1 MHAPGRLLLLCLGI
15 SRGWGD
21 LQIHWRWETQGQ
33 DAVLGRGERHHAR
46 FAARTRRRS
55 LPRSGRGYDDEGRC
69 YRRASRVRREAAH
82 PAREA
87 EIAEYLDPWTDPRV
101 TRS

>member
-1 MHAPGRLLLLCLGI
+1 VSVVKPLG
-15 SRGWGD
+15 
-21 LQIHWRWETQGQ
+21 
-33 DAVLGRGERHHAR
+33 
-46 FAARTRRRS
+46 
-55 LPRSGRGYDDEGRC
+55 
-69 YRRASRVRREAAH
+69 H

>member
-1 MHAPGRLLLLCLGI
+1 MTYKSIGDGKLKGRMPCLAVVNGIMHDSRPVPG
-15 SRGWGD
+15 
-21 LQIHWRWETQGQ
+21 
-33 DAVLGRGERHHAR
+33 VAR
-46 FAARTRRRS
+46 FRDPAVATTTRDDVIAA
-55 LPRSGRGYDDEGRC
+55 
-69 YRRASRVRREAAH
+69 RRASVVKPLGH